1 MRGGLGRGLKCPAD
15 GTPVFDNF
23 FRVFRKQ
30 CNEDYKCSSALSK
43 STSRQIYS
51 VAKRPTE
58 HVSAGTHITHVPCP
72 CHCADAI
79 VPVHRAHQIMPATSC
94 PCNCSHAR
102 GCAIVPVPMC
112 LRQGHRD
119 CAIVPAPFARTI
131 VPPAPSRPGHCSI
144 TSDTHAVNIA
154 SVTYPLM
161 LQPRWCRYRLY

>member
-131 VPPAPSRPGHCSI
+131 VPPAPFEVVYHDDDDDDGSALLSSM
-144 TSDTHAVNIA
+144 TAT
-154 SVTYPLM
+154 TM
-161 LQPRWCRYRLY
+161 LKES

>member
-51 VAKRPTE
+51 AAKRPTE

-94 PCNCSHAR
+94 PCNCSHRLTKKYVRWRSCRQSMYPGKTHHDMRRAR
-102 GCAIVPVPMC
+102 AIVPRPSLLC
-112 LRQGHRD
+112 HR
-119 CAIVPAPFARTI
+119 AR
-131 VPPAPSRPGHCSI
+131 
-144 TSDTHAVNIA
+144 
-154 SVTYPLM
+154 
-161 LQPRWCRYRLY
+161 